1 MAVEMGVVGKLAD
14 TDPSF
19 SQMLKSIQVLLF
31 LVPASAGFYGA
42 ALRLCLRYS
51 GYRLGQ
57 RRVSNALV
65 SLISLLATGCL
76 SCQTALLFV
85 NVAQAAPIQDR
96 FANAK
101 GIRIVSKTCGTALVV
116 VALAFFAARAW
127 MVFADRTIRSVAV
140 ASCIAS
146 SAVLIGWDVRA
157 STRPS
162 EPVLSSGP
170 AFILGTL
177 SGWFTFCTFAFLT
190 YALGYKAAATTTGK
204 SGTSVVTSST
214 ASRYYRRISTAVE
227 APGLLCLAV
236 FAFAFSHSLSSTF
249 AAAQQTSL
257 YFSNLIPLVAY
268 FSIMFALVR
277 LPPLA
282 AGRFSLSGSSGKG
295 SGGTGR
301 TPPARPPF
309 SPRAGIA
316 PDQTVAP
323 DSDDP
328 QTWRGDAMDLFP
340 GIQLDPEHSLSRPTS
355 PLGGLRDASFASVG
369 APSQGYD
376 EAAIEMEPTVQR
388 LDMAALAPV
397 EAIAARPDTK
407 RQSLAATSAG
417 PASSSASPPSSP
429 A

>member
-1 MAVEMGVVGKLAD
+1 MPGEMAVVGKLAD

-51 GYRLGQ
+51 GYRLGH
-57 RRVSNALV
+57 RRISNALV

-101 GIRIVSKTCGTALVV
+101 GIRP
-116 VALAFFAARAW
+116 W

-140 ASCIAS
+140 ASCVAS
-146 SAVLIGWDVRA
+146 SAVLIAWDVRA

-190 YALGYKAAATTTGK
+190 YALGYKAAAATTGRT
-204 SGTSVVTSST
+204 GTSVVTSST

-227 APGLLCLAV
+227 APGLLGLAV
-236 FAFAFSHSLSSTF
+236 FAFAVSHSLSSTF

-257 YFSNLIPLVAY
+257 YFSNLVPLVAY
-268 FSIMFALVR
+268 FSIMFAL
-277 LPPLA
+277 
-282 AGRFSLSGSSGKG
+282 
-295 SGGTGR
+295 
-301 TPPARPPF
+301 
-309 SPRAGIA
+309 
-316 PDQTVAP
+316 TVAP

-328 QTWRGDAMDLFP
+328 QTWRGDAIDLFP

-369 APSQGYD
+369 APAQGYD

-388 LDMAALAPV
+388 LGMAALAPV
-397 EAIAARPDTK
+397 EAVAARPTV
-407 RQSLAATSAG
+407 A
-417 PASSSASPPSSP
+417 
-429 A
+429 